1 MMPKPSIIRPYHP
14 SDQPE
19 LLVLFD
25 LNTPQYFSA
34 DERDD
39 LIDYLNHHSERYFVV
54 ELEGQIVGAGG
65 INFSEDQTVGRIS
78 WDFFHPEYQGKG
90 LGSQLTQYRI
100 ELLKQLD
107 HVQTI
112 SVRTSQAAYVFYQ
125 KMGFELLEV
134 VPDYWAKGFDLY
146 RMELPANQTKK

>member
-1 MMPKPSIIRPYHP
+1 MMPNPSIIRPYHP
-14 SDQPE
+14 CDQPE

-25 LNTPQYFSA
+25 LNIPQYFSA
-34 DERDD
+34 DERED
-39 LIDYLNHHSERYFVV
+39 LIDYLNHHIERYFVL
-54 ELEGQIVGAGG
+54 ELDGKIAGAGG
-65 INFSEDQTVGRIS
+65 INFSKDKTVGKIS
-78 WDFFHPEYQGKG
+78 WDLFHPEYQGKG

-112 SVRTSQAAYVFYQ
+112 SVRTSQVAYVFYQ

-146 RMELPANQTKK
+146 RMKLPTNQTTR